1 MIFSLYNSELYGME
15 ATMYQYYSPKLVS
28 NLSDRISDHDGYKE
42 TEAHMMSF
50 DETSVKYEMSSL
62 EN

>member
-1 MIFSLYNSELYGME
+1 ME